1 MPGAGVA
8 VAVAVA
14 GASGFFANS
23 EPPKRPLPVD
33 VGAGGAA
40 ELAAAGVVAGAASAG
55 LGGRPKSPPPGVEE
69 GAVAA
74 VFVVVVLVACPIPGI
89 RRSEH
94 IPVFCNLPSEDIIER
109 LRTKDQRILYLFTF
123 RFV

>member
-1 MPGAGVA
+1 MHSNHRQHAYLPDVPGVGVA
-8 VAVAVA
+8 AAVAVA

-74 VFVVVVLVACPIPGI
+74 VFVVVVLVACPKTSAIAL
-89 RRSEH
+89 E
-94 IPVFCNLPSEDIIER
+94 
-109 LRTKDQRILYLFTF
+109 T
-123 RFV
+123 